1 RWMLNSTF
9 VALVVTLTGVA
20 LASTAGYALSRYR
33 FLGRGSVL
41 SGLMVTQMF
50 PATMLLL
57 PLYVVLIQLQLLNS
71 YIGLIIIYT
80 ATALP
85 FCVWQMKGY
94 YDTIPF
100 SLEEAARIDGCSPW
114 QAFYKVVFPLAA
126 PALVIT
132 ALFSFMTAWNEFVI
146 ANVVIQ
152 DAELFTLPLG
162 LKLFQGTMVTQWGL
176 YAAGALIVSIPVVIL
191 FLVLSRYLIG
201 GLTLGAVKGGSIRGG
216 WRDSCSATAG
226 YAHKSCRGD
235 EGNVHQIQRL
245 QEQLDGDEIP
255 LAQVAAGLAENEVL
269 QEQADAEKHGA
280 HPARQERCQPEHQAR
295 AVKQG
300 EMGVDGWRIEAPG
313 RRVAALLT
321 EPLSKVART
330 IGKHEGCRIKQGA
343 DVRRP
348 PSGDELH
355 EQVVV
360 TAHRVH
366 DGPESANAIEYGA
379 RIADIA

>member
-1 RWMLNSTF
+1 MATYAVLAVSAAIAVYPITRIFTIYLRPGNRLLSTSLSIIPEGATLANYSELLTETLFLRWMLNSTF

-41 SGLMVTQMF
+41 SGLLVTQMF

-201 GLTLGAVKGGSIRGG
+201 GLTLGAVKG
-216 WRDSCSATAG
+216 
-226 YAHKSCRGD
+226 
-235 EGNVHQIQRL
+235 
-245 QEQLDGDEIP
+245 
-255 LAQVAAGLAENEVL
+255 
-269 QEQADAEKHGA
+269 
-280 HPARQERCQPEHQAR
+280 
-295 AVKQG
+295 
-300 EMGVDGWRIEAPG
+300 
-313 RRVAALLT
+313 
-321 EPLSKVART
+321 
-330 IGKHEGCRIKQGA
+330 
-343 DVRRP
+343 
-348 PSGDELH
+348 
-355 EQVVV
+355 
-360 TAHRVH
+360 
-366 DGPESANAIEYGA
+366 
-379 RIADIA
+379 